1 MNQPE
6 SNIPSTSAVSGKLVI
21 LGIFGVALLAAG
33 ASWWFR
39 YNATHHAAGFWGSKV
54 ARLIRDAS
62 HVKLQ
67 QITRDKDGTDSVKV
81 SRFVSKAPGLTHLRA
96 ALLEDSSF
104 EWPATDTEPPS
115 PSGWYLRF
123 EGDSAKDVARLYFTP
138 DLRYVFHFTPELI
151 HSAQGVSA
159 GKFRGISCA
168 PISAGL
174 LEMFTEMMAGPAAA
188 GPPPQSPAPS
198 PSR

>member
-21 LGIFGVALLAAG
+21 LGILSIAFVAAG

-54 ARLIRDAS
+54 ARLIRDAP
-62 HVKLQ
+62 HVELQ
-67 QITRDKDGTDSVKV
+67 QITRDEDFTLRTTVTRD
-81 SRFVSKAPGLTHLRA
+81 VSKAPGLTHLRA
-96 ALLEDSSF
+96 ALLEDDSF
-104 EWPATDTEPPS
+104 EWPASDDDRPS
-115 PSGWYLRF
+115 PSAWYLRF
-123 EGDSAKDVARLYFTP
+123 EGDAPKEVARIYFTP
-138 DLRYVFHFTPELI
+138 DLRHTVHGISERQLR
-151 HSAQGVSA
+151 GV
-159 GKFRGISCA
+159 SCA

-188 GPPPQSPAPS
+188 GPPPT
-198 PSR
+198 R